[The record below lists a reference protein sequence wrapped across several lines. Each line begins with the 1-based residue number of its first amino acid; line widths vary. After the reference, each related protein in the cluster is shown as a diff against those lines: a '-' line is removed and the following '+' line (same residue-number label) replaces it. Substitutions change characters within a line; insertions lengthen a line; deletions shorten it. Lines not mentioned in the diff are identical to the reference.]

1 MSATI
6 QVKRNFP
13 SLTALELVTA
23 ADMREIGL
31 LARERIIRRTRQGIG
46 PDGQAFA
53 ALSPGYAAIKQ
64 RELGTSSPDL
74 TVSGRMLNDITI
86 TDVTDTSVTLG
97 WTS

>member
-1 MSATI
+1 MSASVTI
-6 QVKRNFP
+6 RRNFP
-13 SLTALELVTA
+13 SLVALELVTA
-23 ADMREIGL
+23 SDIREIGL
-31 LARERIIRRTRQGIG
+31 LAREIIITRTRQGIG

-53 ALSPGYAAIKQ
+53 PLSPGYAAIKM

>member
-1 MSATI
+1 MSVT
-6 QVKRNFP
+6 VKRNFP
-13 SLTALELVTA
+13 SLTVLELVTA

-31 LARERIIRRTRQGIG
+31 LARERIVRRTRQGIG
-46 PDGQAFA
+46 PDGAPFA
-53 ALSPGYAAIKQ
+53 PLSPGYAAIKQ

-97 WTS
+97 WNS

>member
-1 MSATI
+1 LSATVTI
-6 QVKRNFP
+6 RRNFP
-13 SLTALELVTA
+13 SLVALELVTA

-31 LARERIIRRTRQGIG
+31 LVRERIIRRTRQGIG

-53 ALSPGYAAIKQ
+53 PLSPRYAAIKH

-97 WTS
+97 WNS